1 MVRMGDRAWNLC
13 EYCKMLRT
21 LLGLLG
27 QISLTSTWKEVKKM
41 IKDDPRYSKFSSSDR
56 VSAVLSPGTTNPF
69 TPLFSSLF
77 PHNFK
82 VEFCHAHKHTYTHTC
97 PHANLSEGRN

>member
-1 MVRMGDRAWNLC
+1 
-13 EYCKMLRT
+13 MLRT

-56 VSAVLSPGTTNPF
+56 VSAVLSPVTTNLF

-77 PHNFK
+77 PHSCK
-82 VEFCHAHKHTYTHTC
+82 VEFCHAHTHM
-97 PHANLSEGRN
+97 HARKPL